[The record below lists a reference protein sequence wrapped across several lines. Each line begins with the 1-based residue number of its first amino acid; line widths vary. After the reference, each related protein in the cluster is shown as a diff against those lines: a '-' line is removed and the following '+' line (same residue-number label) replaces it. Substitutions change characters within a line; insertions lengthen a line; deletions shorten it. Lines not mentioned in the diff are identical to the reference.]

1 MDISLNI
8 TNSLK
13 ESLDLF
19 ISTELL
25 EGENSYNHDEL
36 GKQEAV
42 KYHLFK
48 KLPPI
53 LLINLK
59 RYRYEDGGF

>member
-1 MDISLNI
+1 M
-8 TNSLK
+8 
-13 ESLDLF
+13 F
-19 ISTELL
+19 TEHEIL
-25 EGENSYNHDEL
+25 EAYTHDEF

-42 KYHLFK
+42 KYHKFK

-59 RYRYEDGGF
+59 RY